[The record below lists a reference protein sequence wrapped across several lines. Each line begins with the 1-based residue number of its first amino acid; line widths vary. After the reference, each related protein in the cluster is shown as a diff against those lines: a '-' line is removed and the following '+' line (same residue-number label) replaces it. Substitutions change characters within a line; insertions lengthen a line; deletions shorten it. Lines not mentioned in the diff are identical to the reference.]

1 MPKGGITLT
10 DYLQAALS
18 TQYPEAAVCQH
29 R

>member
-1 MPKGGITLT
+1 MPKGGIMVTY
-10 DYLQAALS
+10 DSQDALS